1 MLAEGDP
8 FTNLTKGK
16 VISISHDKKGDLEMS
31 THDLPPNHQKAP
43 KKAYAYIRVSISE
56 ENPENQKLALQEW
69 AKANNYEIV
78 KTFEDVGVSGAIPPW
93 ERPGFKSLLETIKE
107 EPLPVIAYELSR
119 LGRSFYETFR
129 TIQELESLGAP
140 VITISPKEEFLQNLD
155 PQIRKLIIAILAWTA
170 ERERELLRQRT
181 REGMKRAKMEGK
193 HVGRP
198 KVKINMRKVR
208 ELRAKGVS
216 YRDIARILDVNY
228 YTLLRRVK
236 EEGA

>member
-1 MLAEGDP
+1 MTEGGP
-8 FTNLTKGK
+8 FTNSTKGE
-16 VISISHDKKGDLEMS
+16 VILTGYCKKGDLKMPIHKPHS
-31 THDLPPNHQKAP
+31 SSQKP
-43 KKAYAYIRVSISE
+43 RRKAYAYIRVSINE
-56 ENPENQKLALQEW
+56 ENPENQRIAIEEW

-93 ERPGFKSLLETIKE
+93 ERPGFKSLLTHLRE

-140 VITISPKEEFLQNLD
+140 VITISPKESFLQNLD
-155 PQIRKLIIAILAWTA
+155 PQIRQLIIAILAWTA

-181 REGMKRAKMEGK
+181 REGMRRAKLEGK
-193 HVGRP
+193 HIGRP

-216 YRDIARILDVNY
+216 YRDIARILGVNY

-236 EEGA
+236 EEGI